1 MAYLLDT
8 NLCAAYLNGRSDS
21 IRQRL
26 DGLSPESIVVCSVV
40 RAAAEYARVRASL
53 ERRDEV
59 IGAND
64 LLIASIALAN
74 DLTLV
79 THNVNEFRRVPSL
92 RIEDWE

>member
-1 MAYLLDT
+1 MPPEVEEVRRWLEKAEHDERATRVLL
-8 NLCAAYLNGRSDS
+8 SE
-21 IRQRL
+21 
-26 DGLSPESIVVCSVV
+26 SPPITD
-40 RAAAEYARVRASL
+40 AAAEYARVRASL